1 MEAENFNYK
10 LIAATVLGVL
20 GGLLLASYLGA
31 HDRDKS
37 LSKHVA
43 TLSKVLEQL
52 EGVNIEEAD
61 SLKERIKNIL
71 TTIESTYGKPEE

>member
-1 MEAENFNYK
+1 MEIENFNYK
-10 LIAATVLGVL
+10 IIAATVLGAI

-31 HDRDKS
+31 QDRDKS

-43 TLSKVLEQL
+43 SLSKVLEQL
-52 EGVNIEEAD
+52 EGINIEEAE
-61 SLKERIKNIL
+61 SLKERIENIL